1 MGKFWN
7 TVTSKYLVYFYKNIY
22 NSSIKEIIRPNRD
35 PTEQS
40 QKYNNGIDLPTLSQ
54 LLTQS
59 QGTVNT
65 TTKTK
70 ID

>member
-22 NSSIKEIIRPNRD
+22 NSSIKEIIRPNWD

-59 QGTVNT
+59 RGTVNT